1 MSWSDPRPD
10 RDAEDPISGGG
21 EEPEDVDPEE
31 NREEAERGEDEAPP
45 L

>member
-10 RDAEDPISGGG
+10 GDAVDPISGGG
-21 EEPEDVDPEE
+21 EDPEDVDPEE
-31 NREEAERGEDEAPP
+31 NREEAEQGEDSEPP